1 MILCVD
7 MGNTDIKVGVFKDDK
22 LLSTFRTT
30 TDKKKSSDEY
40 ELILSSFL
48 SDKKYKKEEFIGG
61 ILASVVP
68 SLSFPLKEAIE
79 GVFGIVP
86 LVVGKGLKS
95 GLSIRI
101 DNPNELGAD
110 LVADAVG
117 AIHQLGYP
125 VLIADLGTATK
136 LCVVDK
142 AGSFVGCVFAP
153 GLKLSV
159 AALIGG
165 TAQLPEIT
173 LEQPKRIIG
182 KNTPDSMNSG
192 AIYGTSAMIK
202 ALSEDI
208 EKELG
213 YPCKRVL
220 TGGYGRFFKD
230 ALKDSFNYN
239 PNLALEGLLK
249 IYQKNEGLKNA

>member
-1 MILCVD
+1 MIFCVD
-7 MGNTDIKVGVFKDDK
+7 MGNTEITLGVYQDEK
-22 LLSTFRTT
+22 LLSTFRTS

-40 ELILSSFL
+40 ELILGSFMT
-48 SDKKYKKEEFIGG
+48 DKKYHKENFQGG

-68 SLSFPLKEAIE
+68 SLTFPLKEALE
-79 GVFGIVP
+79 NVFGVAP
-86 LVVGKGLKS
+86 LVVGKGLKN

-117 AIHQLGYP
+117 AIHHYGYP
-125 VLIADLGTATK
+125 ILIADLGTATK

-142 AGSFVGCVFAP
+142 AGAFVGCVFAP

-173 LEQPKRIIG
+173 LEKPKKIIG

-192 AIYGTSAMIK
+192 AIYGTAAMIQG
-202 ALSEDI
+202 LSNDI

-213 YPCKRVL
+213 YPVKRVL
-220 TGGYGRFFKD
+220 TGGYGRLFKD
-230 ALKDSFNYN
+230 SLKEQFAYN
-239 PNLALEGLLK
+239 RYLALEGLLK
-249 IYQKNEGLKNA
+249 IYQKNEETPHA

>member
-7 MGNTDIKVGVFKDDK
+7 MGNTDIKIGVFKDDK
-22 LLSTFRTT
+22 VLSTFRTA

-40 ELILSSFL
+40 ELILSSFM
-48 SDKKYKKEEFIGG
+48 SDKKYKKEDFRGG

-68 SLSFPLKEAIE
+68 SLTIALKEAIE
-79 GVFGIVP
+79 ASFGVTP
-86 LVVGKGLKS
+86 LIVGKGLKN

-117 AIHQLGYP
+117 AIHQFGYP

-136 LCVVDK
+136 ICVVDK
-142 AGSFVGCVFAP
+142 VGAFVGCVFAP

-159 AALIGG
+159 SALIGG

-173 LEQPKRIIG
+173 LEQPKKIIG
-182 KNTPDSMNSG
+182 KNTPDAMNSG

-230 ALKDSFNYN
+230 SLRDSFNFI
-239 PNLALEGLLK
+239 PDLALQGLLK
-249 IYQKNEGLKNA
+249 IYQKNEGTKNA

>member
-7 MGNTDIKVGVFKDDK
+7 MGNTDITLGVFQDEK
-22 LLSTFRTT
+22 LLSTFRTS

-48 SDKKYKKEEFIGG
+48 IDKKYHKEDFAGG

-68 SLSFPLKEAIE
+68 SLTLPIKEAIE
-79 GVFGIVP
+79 GAFGLVP
-86 LVVGKGLKS
+86 LVVGKGLKN

-110 LVADAVG
+110 LVADAVA
-117 AIHQLGYP
+117 AIHHYGYP
-125 VLIADLGTATK
+125 ILIADLGTATK

-142 AGSFVGCVFAP
+142 AGAFVGCVFAP

-173 LEQPKRIIG
+173 LEKPKKIIG

-192 AIYGTSAMIK
+192 AIYGTASMISGL
-202 ALSEDI
+202 ANDI

-230 ALKDSFNYN
+230 TLKETFIYD
-239 PNLALEGLLK
+239 PHLALEGLLK
-249 IYQKNEGLKNA
+249 IYQKNEGIKNA